1 MKVGIV
7 VPYSWS
13 YWGGVPEHAHH
24 QALALRRLGVETRTL
39 IGHDP
44 PGRLTRLL
52 HPRRGRHDRPPAD
65 VIPVGRSVIV
75 PANGALPNIVLSPRS
90 VGRIRRALERERFD
104 VVHVHEPMTPAIG
117 VATLALARCPIV
129 ATFHASGELR
139 WLDAGKPF
147 WGFLL
152 DRIDHYLVVSERGRE
167 ANVRKYAADYEVIP
181 NGVELAPEPD
191 PHRRENRVAFIGR
204 HEPRKGLHVLLRA
217 WPEVHAQTGARLRVM
232 GADPLSVRLV
242 LAKERLSEEGIDL
255 LGVVS
260 EEERTRELLAAK
272 ALASPSIHGESFG
285 MVLTAAYA
293 CATPVVASDIPGY
306 REVMTPESGIAVP
319 PGDATAL
326 AEALVALLEDE
337 PRRSR
342 LGSGA
347 RRLAEERYSWDDI
360 ARRLVEI
367 YERVSGR
374 APAPLAATG

>member
-24 QALALRRLGVETRTL
+24 QALALRRLGVDTRTL

-44 PGRLTRLL
+44 PGSLTRLL

-75 PANGALPNIVLSPRS
+75 PANGALPNIVLSPSS

-117 VATLALARCPIV
+117 TAALALAKCPIV

-139 WLDAGKPF
+139 WLDVGMPI

-167 ANVRKYAADYEVIP
+167 ANVRKYPADYEVIP
-181 NGVELAPEPD
+181 NGVELPPEPD
-191 PHRRENRVAFIGR
+191 PRRRENRVAFIGR

-232 GADPLSVRLV
+232 GADPLSVRLL
-242 LAKERLSEEGIDL
+242 LARERLPEDGIDL

-260 EEERTRELLAAK
+260 EDERTNELLAAK
-272 ALASPSIHGESFG
+272 VLAAPSIHGESFG

-306 REVMTPESGIAVP
+306 REVMTAGSGVAVP
-319 PGDATAL
+319 PGDAQAF
-326 AEALVALLEDE
+326 ASGLVALLEDE

-342 LGSGA
+342 LGAGA
-347 RRLAEERYSWDDI
+347 RRVAEERYSWDDI
-360 ARRLVEI
+360 ARRLLGI

-374 APAPLAATG
+374 AQAPLAAAG